1 MSTGMGFAGI
11 LMNITRYLTL
21 FLFFSAENSTEK
33 DNEIGRFKESLVFF
47 SFSGLICLMCIITT
61 IYLYGNNYF
70 IRKIN
75 SANFSKKNDLEN
87 LEITSNLIDETH
99 EVKYLLKKLL
109 NLFTKKQQI
118 EIQNE
123 ENINSSIEAKEN
135 KETEKVF
142 PYIWDLATLIFITY
156 AVSFAVYPGVL
167 ISYNFFNLP
176 IGFKINSLIFVHN
189 ICDTIGRFIPNYFP
203 GKKSQIVLL
212 VFSRCAFLVTYPL
225 LILIQRN
232 YETVNNIIFFKFL
245 C

>member
-1 MSTGMGFAGI
+1 MK
-11 LMNITRYLTL
+11 R
-21 FLFFSAENSTEK
+21 
-33 DNEIGRFKESLVFF
+33 
-47 SFSGLICLMCIITT
+47 IIKN
-61 IYLYGNNYF
+61 GKKNNYDEN
-70 IRKIN
+70 IN
-75 SANFSKKNDLEN
+75 KKNR
-87 LEITSNLIDETH
+87 
-99 EVKYLLKKLL
+99 
-109 NLFTKKQQI
+109 QI

-142 PYIWDLATLIFITY
+142 PYIWDLAALIFITY

-176 IGFKINSLIFVHN
+176 VGFKINSLIFVPN

-212 VFSRCAFLVTYPL
+212 VFSRCGFLVTYPL

-232 YETVNNIIFFKFL
+232 YETVNNIIFLNFCVRDFCLICWFYCKLDFWL
-245 C
+245 